1 VRHRAVKGWDD
12 DACCSLRGRS
22 TENGTVSEMSIA
34 KSMASNLPH
43 STIKEE
49 AFSLTGEVSAK
60 AHLLEEGCGS
70 HPKMSYRM
78 ATISRR
84 MTEAAVFPF

>member
-60 AHLLEEGCGS
+60 AHLLEQ
-70 HPKMSYRM
+70 
-78 ATISRR
+78 
-84 MTEAAVFPF
+84 AAALTQRCHIAWPQSLVG